1 MNNPGEHARLGEIAE
16 IVKRVLPWCG
26 SPTPPC
32 AWYRL
37 RPLSAVADQTA
48 AVLVRQRLAGWSSSA
63 SGIAHTHGGFA
74 GDQPLTGLAEGWQRR
89 SCLTVEIGRER
100 TI

>member
-26 SPTPPC
+26 PPTPPC

-48 AVLVRQRLAGWSSSA
+48 AVLVRQRLQ
-63 SGIAHTHGGFA
+63 GGHQVPQ
-74 GDQPLTGLAEGWQRR
+74 GLPTLTGALP
-89 SCLTVEIGRER
+89 EINP
-100 TI
+100 